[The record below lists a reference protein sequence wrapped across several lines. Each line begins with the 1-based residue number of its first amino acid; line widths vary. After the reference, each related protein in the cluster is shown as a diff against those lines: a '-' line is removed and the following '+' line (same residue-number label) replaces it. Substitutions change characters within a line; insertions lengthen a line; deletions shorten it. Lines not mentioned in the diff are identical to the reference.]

1 MSANGSKTAV
11 YAAIGGNTL
20 VMFAKFAGFVMT
32 GSGAMF
38 SEAVHSAADV
48 ANQAF
53 LAFGMKR
60 AAQPADEAH
69 PFGYGREA
77 FVWSLISAV
86 GLFFVGCG
94 VTVMHGIH
102 SLLDEHPAELVG
114 IKLALGILL
123 FSLIVEGA
131 SWWLAVKALRDE
143 ARSNGLRFWQ
153 NLKTTDDPFAVAVFL
168 EDTAAVFGVLIA
180 MASIGLVSYT
190 HNPIWDAIGTLTIGV
205 LLGLVA
211 VFLVV
216 KNRALL
222 IGKAMKP
229 KDRELLQQL
238 FEEDPAID
246 SVAIQRAAVTGAGAY
261 RISAELDFN
270 GHYMAEKWLAD
281 QDVHELA
288 TRLSDPEKVAPF
300 LGDFA
305 EHIVDHLGDEVDRI
319 EAGIRKALPGA
330 ENIAI
335 EPD

>member
-1 MSANGSKTAV
+1 MAGGSKAAV

-20 VMFAKFAGFVMT
+20 VTIAKVAGFMLT

-53 LAFGMKR
+53 LALGLAR
-60 AAQPADEAH
+60 ATKEADEDH

-102 SLLDEHPAELVG
+102 ALTDDHPHELG
-114 IKLALGILL
+114 GTEIAIGILI
-123 FSLIVEGA
+123 FSLVIEGWC
-131 SWWLAVKALRDE
+131 WWVAVRALRAE
-143 ARSNGLRFWQ
+143 ASKQGVGFWENLR
-153 NLKTTDDPFAVAVFL
+153 TTDDPFAVAVFL
-168 EDTAAVFGVLIA
+168 EDSAAVAGVLMA
-180 MASIGLVSYT
+180 MTSLALVHYT
-190 HNPIWDAIGTLTIGV
+190 HDPIWDAIGTLLIGG

-211 VFLVV
+211 VFLIY

-222 IGKAMKP
+222 IGKAMRP
-229 KDRELLQQL
+229 SDRALVERV
-238 FEEDPAID
+238 FAEDPAIE
-246 SVAIQRAAVTGAGAY
+246 SVAIQRAAVTGASSY
-261 RISAELDFN
+261 RISAEIDFD
-270 GHYMAEKWLAD
+270 GHYLAEQWLKT
-281 QDVHELA
+281 QDLGSVSE
-288 TRLSDPEKVAPF
+288 TLSDPEAVAPF

-305 EHIVDHLGDEVDRI
+305 EHIVDHLGDEIDRI
-319 EAGIRKALPGA
+319 EAKLRVALPGA
-330 ENIAI
+330 ENIAL